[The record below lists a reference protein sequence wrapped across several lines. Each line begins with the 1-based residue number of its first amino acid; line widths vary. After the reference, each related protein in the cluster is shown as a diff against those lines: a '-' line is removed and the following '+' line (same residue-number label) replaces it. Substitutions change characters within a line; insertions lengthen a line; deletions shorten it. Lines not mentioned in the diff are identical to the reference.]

1 MSMRWRREN
10 LRGTLLSGLAVGIPG
25 GYFLLFNHVLQ
36 RPYFLQRGDP
46 EQDLFYIARVMAT
59 GRPPSW
65 YGHPGT
71 PVHYFLYNLYRFVGG
86 EPARFFYWAHFAVA
100 MTLALAALFLV
111 RRLLRQVPLGVGWF
125 ALALALAQPTVL
137 VFTEQLC
144 VDSFLLPVVLVFVV
158 LIWGLLSEEARL
170 RQSVWAGLWGGLM
183 LSIKM
188 AALPIALAASVALT
202 WRWGVASR
210 WRWRSWLGYHAA
222 LVASFAF
229 LAPFPQWD
237 RLIPIVLSLTTR
249 ADVKASLSLIPL
261 VKRWIAI
268 IKPYDVYWLGVV
280 WSWEGVVLGIGWVIF
295 YWLRKERQWLF
306 TSAGAQ
312 AVFLA
317 VLVAGWGYTLLAQ
330 QRTGFWFTDQVLFN
344 FGYLTRNIAP
354 PTLAFPL
361 AVIWLKEHGP
371 WPGRLRWWNRALWGW
386 GFFIWG
392 MAVGGFTIEHAQV
405 LTLLKRLSHMT
416 QQRLQAHV
424 TPGTRLAFFAGK
436 GITLFGEASFH
447 FEGNYARGQGLF
459 THELLARYP
468 QYTFF
473 ELRDAALARAQWP
486 LIEYRGKAAH
496 RVPPPNCASIAGRRE
511 ELLTHLPREYLWG
524 FSEGIRPSIV
534 AFTWVEME
542 GVSRLTLSEALQ
554 ILCTYGTPTQVETT
568 WIGPIRW
575 VIVEM
580 TYPPPVP

>member
-1 MSMRWRREN
+1 MSTRWRREQV
-10 LRGTLLSGLAVGIPG
+10 RKTLLSILAVGIPG
-25 GYFLLFNHVLQ
+25 GYFWLFNRVIQ

-46 EQDLFYIARVMAT
+46 GQDLFYTARVMAA
-59 GRPPSW
+59 GYPPPW

-71 PVHYFLYNLYRFVGG
+71 PVHYFLYGLYRLAGG
-86 EPARFFYWAHFAVA
+86 DPHRFFDWAQFAAVVA
-100 MTLALAALFLV
+100 LALAALFLV
-111 RRLLRQVPLGVGWF
+111 RRLLWRLPWGVGWF
-125 ALALALAQPTVL
+125 ALILVFAQPTVL
-137 VFTEQLC
+137 MYSAQMG
-144 VDSFLLPVVLVFVV
+144 VDSFLLATVLVFTV
-158 LIWGLLSEEARL
+158 LVWGLLDTGEPRL
-170 RQSVWAGLWGGLM
+170 SQAIWAGLWGGLM

-202 WRWGVASR
+202 WRWGLVSR
-210 WRWRSWLGYHAA
+210 WRWRAWLGYHAA

-249 ADVKASLSLIPL
+249 PDVKTSLSLVAL

-280 WSWEGVVLGIGWVIF
+280 WSWEGVVMALGWMIYRRLRQGYRW
-295 YWLRKERQWLF
+295 WL
-306 TSAGAQ
+306 TTAGAQ
-312 AVFLA
+312 AIFLI
-317 VLVAGWGYTLLAQ
+317 VLVVEWGYTLLVQ
-330 QRTGFWFTDQVLFN
+330 QRTGFWFTDQVLLN

-361 AVIWLKEHGP
+361 AVVWLKEHGP
-371 WPGRLRWWNRALWGW
+371 EWPRWWNRALWGW
-386 GFFIWG
+386 GLFAWS
-392 MAVGGFTIEHAQV
+392 MAVGGFAIEHAQV
-405 LTLLKRLSHMT
+405 LTLLKQLSHMT

-473 ELRDAALARAQWP
+473 TLRDAALARAQWP
-486 LIEYRGKAAH
+486 LIEYHGEEAH
-496 RVPPPNCASIAGRRE
+496 QVPPPNCASIAARRE
-511 ELLTHLPREYLWG
+511 ELLTPWPQEYLWG
-524 FSEGIRPSIV
+524 FSEGIRPSVV

-542 GVSRLTLSEALQ
+542 GVSHLTLSEVLQ